1 MGPIVPQ
8 PALPPQAGSQSQEVG
23 VKFLPGHKAG
33 LGANKRDGDRV
44 NRADSMEAGR
54 PGGAF
59 TSLLEL
65 L

>member
-1 MGPIVPQ
+1 MGPIIPQ
-8 PALPPQAGSQSQEVG
+8 SVLPPQAGSQSQEVG
-23 VKFLPGHKAG
+23 VKFLPGHEAG
-33 LGANKRDGDRV
+33 LGANKRDGDQV
-44 NRADSMEAGR
+44 NRADSTEAGR